1 MKVVIRRD
9 YALLIAT
16 IMLVVGTLS
25 LISALRPESF
35 GFFVGILG
43 TTGALLVIY
52 EVHHTKRIAQA
63 TFVRDLNTA
72 FTTDES
78 ISALWKKLLLDE
90 NIDKSDRPRI
100 SSYLTFFETV
110 YLLLDRKV
118 IDLRLLD
125 NLFRNRFFTAIGNE
139 QIQTMTLLSQPGTF
153 LNIHALIKMWS
164 EFLASQG
171 VPQHPGYYAYIK
183 AAAMQDGYSI
193 TQLAHQDLEKVLT
206 LEEEVFAALPHSDW
220 LRKNDRDVWADCL
233 GNQLTIGAVD
243 QDDNLVALAVL
254 FDAGSSSESISQ
266 YLSSDNPV
274 VTSSLNLKI
283 VLVSPSTQRSGLART
298 LVELLEFETIKTRG
312 QGLLCTIHRSNTPSK
327 NLFTSM
333 GYTRVGRADTKYG
346 RRDIYLRS
354 LALPSR
360 KQSRHRRK
368 VRLVRTVA

>member
-1 MKVVIRRD
+1 MKAVIRRD
-9 YALLIAT
+9 YALLVAT

-78 ISALWKKLLLDE
+78 ISELWRKLLLDE

-164 EFLASQG
+164 EFLAVQG
-171 VPQHPGYYAYIK
+171 VPQHNGYYEYIK
-183 AAAMQDGYSI
+183 AAALQDGYSI
-193 TQLAHQDLEKVLT
+193 TQLRLHDLEKVLT
-206 LEEEVFAALPHSDW
+206 LEEEVFAALSHSEW
-220 LRKNDRDVWADCL
+220 LRKNDQDVWAECL
-233 GNQLTIGAVD
+233 DNQLTIGATD
-243 QDDNLVALAVL
+243 RDGNLVALAVL
-254 FDAGSSSESISQ
+254 FDAGSGPESISR
-266 YLSSDNPV
+266 YLSSDHPAIAN
-274 VTSSLNLKI
+274 SLNLKI
-283 VLVSPSTQRSGLART
+283 VLVAPSAQRSGLART
-298 LVELLEFETIKTRG
+298 LVELLEFEATHKRR
-312 QGLLCTIHRSNTPSK
+312 QGLLCTIHRSNIPSK
-327 NLFTSM
+327 HLFTSL
-333 GYTRVGRADTKYG
+333 GYTRVGRAETLYG

-360 KQSRHRRK
+360 KQPRHRRK
-368 VRLVRTVA
+368 FRLVRTAA